1 MDELTVSIGQVEK
14 ILEKSKV
21 VGAEEVSFSFL
32 IGSLFPEA
40 QENMK
45 KALLKERLAG
55 YREAIEEGLQ
65 NANQRTS

>member
-14 ILEKSKV
+14 ILEKSKA

-40 QENMK
+40 YEKMK
-45 KALLKERLAG
+45 DALLQERLAG
-55 YREAIEEGLQ
+55 YREAIKEGSK
-65 NANQRTS
+65 NAN

>member
-14 ILEKSKV
+14 VLEKSKA

-40 QENMK
+40 YENMK

-65 NANQRTS
+65 NANQRIG